1 MEQFT
6 DLHFAASTGDLAS
19 VRALVLCGI
28 DLDAFDDIGFTA
40 LHHAAHKE
48 QLQVILELLS
58 SGANVDAQDENRIG
72 NTPLGEVAGY
82 CSLDVAK
89 ALVEHGADPR
99 IAGWMGL
106 SAIDRSRERQ
116 REDGVYDMLLAAI
129 EKAEQGMAGQPALS
143 TSKS

>member
-1 MEQFT
+1 MDQFT

-19 VRALVLCGI
+19 VRTLVLSGI

-48 QLQVILELLS
+48 QIEVIHELLS
-58 SGANVDAQDENRIG
+58 RGANVDAQDNSKIG
-72 NTPLGEVAGY
+72 NTALGEVAGY

-89 ALVEHGADPR
+89 VLVQHGANPR

-106 SAIDRSRERQ
+106 SALDRAQERR

-129 EKAEQGMAGQPALS
+129 GNAEQIAAADRH
-143 TSKS
+143 